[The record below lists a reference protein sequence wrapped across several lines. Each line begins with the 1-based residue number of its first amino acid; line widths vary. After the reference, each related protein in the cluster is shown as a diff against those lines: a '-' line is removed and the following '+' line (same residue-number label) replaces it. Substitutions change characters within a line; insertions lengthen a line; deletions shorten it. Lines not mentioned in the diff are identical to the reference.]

1 MSIFYIIGSVRE
13 AMELI
18 AYARRFF
25 FFFFFFFSFGP
36 HRNYS
41 FWPES
46 SSAAVLSVRNEGTL
60 SCLAWIATYRL

>member
-1 MSIFYIIGSVRE
+1 MFIFYIIGSVRE

-25 FFFFFFFSFGP
+25 SFGP
-36 HRNYS
+36 HMNYS
-41 FWPES
+41 FWSES

-60 SCLAWIATYRL
+60 SCLAWIATYRQ